1 MVGSRVLAKWRAP
14 EGGAHGR
21 KKWFE
26 GTVQLV
32 KPNGK
37 FYVVYDDGDSEDDVL
52 QWNLQ
57 LLVDLTRD
65 TSYEVPREKHVQ
77 MRKPSNHDR
86 TAVRNSADAS
96 SATVTVP
103 CGSAA
108 VMQETTGTEGVEA
121 AVGNGSKIRK
131 VVSGRKWVDGKWVK
145 IGNTT
150 GRDVLEET
158 LHASCTKTKERECKG
173 V

>member
-1 MVGSRVLAKWRAP
+1 MRHKVVAEERVETMAAAASDGSRERVMNEEKVTNEDQNFMVGSRVLAKWRAP

-86 TAVRNSADAS
+86 AAVRNSADAS
-96 SATVTVP
+96 AATVTVP

-108 VMQETTGTEGVEA
+108 VM
-121 AVGNGSKIRK
+121 
-131 VVSGRKWVDGKWVK
+131 
-145 IGNTT
+145 
-150 GRDVLEET
+150 
-158 LHASCTKTKERECKG
+158 
-173 V
+173 